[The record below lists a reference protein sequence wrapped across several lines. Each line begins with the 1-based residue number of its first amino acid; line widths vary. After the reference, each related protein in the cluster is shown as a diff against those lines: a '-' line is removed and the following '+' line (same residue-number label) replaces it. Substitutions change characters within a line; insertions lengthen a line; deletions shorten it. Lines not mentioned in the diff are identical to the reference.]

1 MKKKRAIIWTPE
13 ITSLNGQNIVTN
25 EVTKILEEFFEISK
39 YEYFPGLNIFTFK
52 YLINLI
58 FLIKNILKNEYE
70 FIYLV
75 CSRSLFGFI
84 RDLPILFLSKTNR
97 RIIVHVHGSDFPD
110 LFRNK
115 FLKGISSES
124 YKNCE
129 IILPSM
135 HLKNDLKNIKFKKIY
150 ICENFIGRE
159 IQEFSVSDNVIE
171 KRNNHKFKILW
182 NSNILSS
189 KGFFETYEAIKI
201 LYEQNNKI
209 EFIVLGKL
217 IKDSENT
224 LKELKFKY
232 LKLKKTPWFTEINQV
247 DRDEYKK
254 IILKSNLIILPSTYK
269 SECQPLS
276 IIEAM
281 IFQKHVII
289 NNTIALKT
297 TVGNY
302 PAEITKRNKKSIAR
316 SITKCM
322 ENDLS
327 SVQKRK
333 IGAIEAKRRFSY
345 ENFYNTL
352 LEIFNVH

>member
-1 MKKKRAIIWTPE
+1 M
-13 ITSLNGQNIVTN
+13 
-25 EVTKILEEFFEISK
+25 
-39 YEYFPGLNIFTFK
+39 
-52 YLINLI
+52 
-58 FLIKNILKNEYE
+58 
-70 FIYLV
+70 
-75 CSRSLFGFI
+75 
-84 RDLPILFLSKTNR
+84 SKTNT

-201 LYEQNNKI
+201 LYEKKFNI

-217 IKDSENT
+217 IKDKEMK
-224 LKELKFKY
+224 LKELRSKY
-232 LKLKKTPWFTEINQV
+232 SKLDKPSWFIEINQI
-247 DRDEYKK
+247 DRENYKK
-254 IILKSNLIILPSTYK
+254 IILDSNLVILPSTYK

-276 IIEAM
+276 IIEGM
-281 IFQKHVII
+281 IFQKHIII
-289 NNTIALKT
+289 NDTLPLKT
-297 TVGNY
+297 TVGKY
-302 PAEITKRNKKSIAR
+302 PAEITKRDKISIAKSIV
-316 SITKCM
+316 KCI
-322 ENDLS
+322 ENDLES
-327 SVQKRK
+327 IQNRK
-333 IGAIEAKRRFSY
+333 LGAEEAIKRFSY
-345 ENFYNTL
+345 NKFYTNIL
-352 LEIFNVH
+352 SILKID